1 MLDAPVQD
9 RTARGSASSAPAT
22 PLRRAAGAPRLRRD
36 LSDDYARR
44 SAANPTGD
52 ETEEFVPR
60 RRFGGLRFRLRGGV
74 PRSMVGRLLAGGVV
88 LGGCV
93 AFTAILWV
101 ARSMLLHDP
110 RLILASSSS
119 IQASQTAGDGG
130 DSHLTR
136 AQLLSIFGGD
146 VDRNILTVP
155 ITMRRAQLES
165 LPWVA
170 HATVMRLLPNRL
182 RVSVVERTPVAF
194 VRQGGHIGLVDAN
207 GVLLEMSPDVAADQ
221 HYSFP
226 VVTGITAD
234 DPLSTREARMKL
246 FARFTTD
253 LDSGPV
259 SDGKKLS
266 SSLSEVDLS
275 SPEDVMALIPSN
287 GSDILVHFG
296 DDDFLARYLRFQKN
310 IVDWKSSHPNLASV
324 DMRYDREA
332 VLEMKAGKSVEA
344 SAADVAGA
352 SEAAGGTAAKPVAAK
367 SIAERQGGTKAVKPA
382 ARPAKKAA
390 AKPVAHAS
398 APSGRGHLQT
408 AFDVHAGKPAAVQ
421 AKPRAT
427 QAGPQ

>member
-9 RTARGSASSAPAT
+9 RTAKASASP
-22 PLRRAAGAPRLRRD
+22 RRTAGAPRLRRD
-36 LSDDYARR
+36 LSDDFAKRPV
-44 SAANPTGD
+44 SQAQGEDA
-52 ETEEFVPR
+52 EEYVPR

-74 PRSMVGRLLAGGVV
+74 PRSTAGRLLAGGVV
-88 LGGCV
+88 LGGCIL
-93 AFTAILWV
+93 FTTILWV
-101 ARSMLLHDP
+101 ARSMVLHDP

-119 IQASQTAGDGG
+119 IQATQSAGDGG
-130 DSHLTR
+130 NSHLTR

-155 ITMRRAQLES
+155 LTLRRAELES
-165 LPWVA
+165 LPWVE

-207 GVLLEMSPDVAADQ
+207 GVLLEMSPDVPADQ

-246 FARFTTD
+246 YARFTAD

-259 SDGKKLS
+259 TNGGKLS
-266 SSLSEVDLS
+266 SGLSEVDLS
-275 SPEDVMALIPSN
+275 SPEDVMALIPVN
-287 GSDILVHFG
+287 GSDILVHLG

-310 IVDWKSSHPNLASV
+310 IADWKAGHPNLASV

-332 VLEMKAGKSVEA
+332 VLEMKPGKSVEA
-344 SAADVAGA
+344 ATPATSAAADVPSAATAKA
-352 SEAAGGTAAKPVAAK
+352 STPKAAKPGA
-367 SIAERQGGTKAVKPA
+367 
-382 ARPAKKAA
+382 KAA
-390 AKPVAHAS
+390 AKPEKKPAPNPRPVTHA
-398 APSGRGHLQT
+398 APSPTGGHLQT
-408 AFDVHAGKPAAVQ
+408 AFDVHATKPAEAGT
-421 AKPRAT
+421 KPRATT

>member
-9 RTARGSASSAPAT
+9 RTAKAPVS
-22 PLRRAAGAPRLRRD
+22 PRRTAGAPKLRRD

-44 SAANPTGD
+44 SVAGAAGE
-52 ETEEFVPR
+52 ETEEYVPR

-74 PRSMVGRLLAGGVV
+74 PRSMAGRLLAGAVV
-88 LGGCV
+88 LGGCA

-110 RLILASSSS
+110 RLILASSAS
-119 IQASQTAGDGG
+119 IQAMQNPADGG
-130 DSHLTR
+130 NSHLTR

-155 ITMRRAQLES
+155 LTARRAELES
-165 LPWVA
+165 LPWVE

-182 RVSVVERTPVAF
+182 RVSVVERIPVAF
-194 VRQGGHIGLVDAN
+194 VRQGGHIGLVDAG
-207 GVLLEMSPDVAADQ
+207 GVLLEMSPDVPADQ

-246 FARFTTD
+246 FARFTAD
-253 LDSGPV
+253 LDSGPTE
-259 SDGKKLS
+259 GGARLS

-275 SPEDVMALIPSN
+275 SPEDVMALIPS
-287 GSDILVHFG
+287 GGADILVHFG

-310 IVDWKSSHPNLASV
+310 IGDWRTGHPNLASV

-332 VLEMKAGKSVEA
+332 VLEMKPGRSVEA
-344 SAADVAGA
+344 AGPDAPATSNPASAAAA
-352 SEAAGGTAAKPVAAK
+352 SPKPPATAKAKMAK
-367 SIAERQGGTKAVKPA
+367 APSRPAPKPA
-382 ARPAKKAA
+382 PKAA
-390 AKPVAHAS
+390 AKPAAHTGQ
-398 APSGRGHLQT
+398 APSGTHLQT
-408 AFDVHAGKPAAVQ
+408 AFDVRAGKSADAA
-421 AKPRAT
+421 AKPRAI

>member
-1 MLDAPVQD
+1 M
-9 RTARGSASSAPAT
+9 
-22 PLRRAAGAPRLRRD
+22 
-36 LSDDYARR
+36 SDDYARQ
-44 SAANPTGD
+44 STSSPAGEQAAD
-52 ETEEFVPR
+52 YMPR
-60 RRFGGLRFRLRGGV
+60 RHFGGLRFRLRGGV
-74 PRSMVGRLLAGGVV
+74 PNSMVGRLLAGAVV

-93 AFTAILWV
+93 AFTAVLWV

-110 RLILASSSS
+110 RLILASSAS
-119 IQASQTAGDGG
+119 IQAVQSVNDGG
-130 DSHLTR
+130 NSHLTR

-155 ITMRRAQLES
+155 LTMRRAELES

-182 RVSVVERTPVAF
+182 RISVIERTPVAF

-226 VVTGITAD
+226 VVTGITAE
-234 DPLSTREARMKL
+234 DPLSVREARMKL

-259 SDGKKLS
+259 NTGGAEGKKLS

-296 DDDFLARYLRFQKN
+296 DDDFLARYLRFEKN
-310 IVDWKSSHPNLASV
+310 IADWKAGHPNLASV

-332 VLEMKAGKSVEA
+332 VLEMKPGKSVEA
-344 SAADVAGA
+344 SAPGTVAGA
-352 SEAAGGTAAKPVAAK
+352 DAAPAPAVKAASAKASKATAKP
-367 SIAERQGGTKAVKPA
+367 IAKPA
-382 ARPAKKAA
+382 QRPA
-390 AKPVAHAS
+390 AKPVAHQAA
-398 APSGRGHLQT
+398 APARGHLQT
-408 AFDVHAGKPAAVQ
+408 AFDVHAAKPSDGKPR
-421 AKPRAT
+421 PT